1 MRVRTRPKQLQYIF
15 LSIFS
20 VYLIY
25 FPMLGNANLS
35 IGVILFS
42 LIGLIELLRQIKK
55 RKFYVPQ
62 IIFLIFLIY
71 MMVPLLYSTNINEG
85 RLWLIKNIFSFLI
98 LAAGIHLGRDDKKE
112 RLLKYI
118 TIIGLPLSIANIV
131 FCLFPEMESTFYK
144 SLVSRIIVSPS
155 SFEDIVTGNINDLNK
170 AGTIFVNANNA
181 SVFYVEPEF
190 WLYYVVYYF
199 SSLIRIEKH
208 CTEL

>member
-1 MRVRTRPKQLQYIF
+1 
-15 LSIFS
+15 
-20 VYLIY
+20 
-25 FPMLGNANLS
+25 MLGNANLS

-55 RKFYVPQ
+55 RKFYVPR

-155 SFEDIVTGNINDLNK
+155 
-170 AGTIFVNANNA
+170 
-181 SVFYVEPEF
+181 
-190 WLYYVVYYF
+190 
-199 SSLIRIEKH
+199 
-208 CTEL
+208 